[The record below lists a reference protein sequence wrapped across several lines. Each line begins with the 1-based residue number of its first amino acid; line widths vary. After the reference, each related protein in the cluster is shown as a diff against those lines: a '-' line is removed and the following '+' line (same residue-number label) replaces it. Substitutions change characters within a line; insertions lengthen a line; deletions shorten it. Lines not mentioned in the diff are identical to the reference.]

1 MSFRNLSRRLYQFS
15 AGLSPLVLL
24 ALAVSAY
31 RGAPSAPRELT
42 LERLNIVD
50 PDGRVRLVIA
60 NRQRLP
66 EPVLD
71 GVRMAREDGSAP
83 GILFYN
89 AEGDEAGG
97 LVFDSDTTGGRRAA
111 YGGLMFDRYKQDQT
125 LGLVYQ
131 EERGA
136 LTSGMQVWD
145 RPNQS
150 YLPTFRQV
158 DSLRRLPPA
167 LRGQAFAQLNASGA
181 LGAQRV
187 FVGRTPARASELR
200 LSDARGRPRLLVT
213 VDSLGQPSIV
223 FLDAAGRITQRIPTP

>member
-1 MSFRNLSRRLYQFS
+1 MPHLALVRRLHRLS
-15 AGLSPLVLL
+15 MVLSPLVLL
-24 ALAVSAY
+24 TAAVSAFH
-31 RGAPSAPRELT
+31 GAPTAPRELT
-42 LERLNIVD
+42 VERLNIVD
-50 PDGRVRLVIA
+50 PDGRVRLVLA
-60 NRQRLP
+60 NRHRLP
-66 EPVLD
+66 APVLD
-71 GVRMAREDGSAP
+71 GVRMPREDGNAP

-97 LVFDSDTTGGRRAA
+97 LVFDSDTTGGRRTA

-125 LGLVYQ
+125 LGFVYQ

-136 LTSGMQVWD
+136 LTSGVQVWD
-145 RPNQS
+145 RPDHS

-158 DSLRRLPPA
+158 DSLRRVSPA
-167 LRGQAFAQLNASGA
+167 LQGQALAQLASSGE

-200 LSDARGRPRLLVT
+200 LSDSRGRPRLLVT
-213 VDSLGQPSIV
+213 VDSLGQPSIL

>member
-1 MSFRNLSRRLYQFS
+1 MSVRHAIRRLYRFS
-15 AGLSPLVLL
+15 ALLSPLMLL
-24 ALAVSAY
+24 ALAVSAF
-31 RGAPSAPRELT
+31 RGTPLAPRELT

-50 PDGRVRLVIA
+50 PDGRVRLVLA

-66 EPVLD
+66 APVLD
-71 GVRMAREDGSAP
+71 GVRMSREDGNAP

-89 AEGDEAGG
+89 SEGDESGG

-125 LGLVYQ
+125 LGLIYQ

-136 LTSGMQVWD
+136 LTSGVQVWD
-145 RPNQS
+145 RPDKS

-167 LRGQAFAQLNASGA
+167 LRGQAFAQLSSSGA

-187 FVGRTPARASELR
+187 FVGRTSARASELR
-200 LSDARGRPRLLVT
+200 LSDSRGRPRLLVT
-213 VDSLGQPSIV
+213 VDSLGQPSILLALFPFCV
-223 FLDAAGRITQRIPTP
+223 DLGRNST